1 MKKSSLWLVVV
12 ALFVA
17 AIILIVLKLSWH
29 NNPEKASSDLGSLV
43 KAESFAPSSLPELS
57 AGEKVSGSVKAPV
70 KIIVYE
76 DYSNIFSADNAANLD
91 KLTQDF
97 DKKVVFAFRPFASRE
112 KSLSLESAMA
122 VECALEQ
129 DKWEEM
135 RAEIF
140 NATKEDSLNSDKITE
155 LAQQL
160 GLDVPKFSKCLTDA
174 QKQGIILQVA
184 QDAQKFSVYGAPT
197 IFIND
202 ELIVG
207 ARPYDDYTDDLGQQ
221 VEGLKNLVARK
232 IQ

>member
-12 ALFVA
+12 ALFVVA
-17 AIILIVLKLSWH
+17 VILLVLKLSWH
-29 NNPEKASSDLGSLV
+29 NNPEKASSDLGSEA

-57 AGEKVSGSVKAPV
+57 AEEKVSGSVKASV
-70 KIIVYE
+70 KVIVYE
-76 DYSNIFSADNAANLD
+76 DYSNIFSADNAENLN
-91 KLTQDF
+91 KLSQEF

-112 KSLSLESAMA
+112 KTFSLESAMA

-135 RAEIF
+135 RAGIF
-140 NATKEDSLNSDKITE
+140 KATKEDNLNSDKINE

-160 GLDVPKFSKCLTDA
+160 ELDIAKFSQCLTDV

-184 QDAQKFSVYGAPT
+184 QDAKRFSVYGAPT

-207 ARPYDDYTDDLGQQ
+207 ARPYDDYTDDLGQK